1 MRSYRRSVWQ
11 VIAVA
16 AFAVTAALSV
26 VLTRPQPAALGTV
39 TAACRA
45 GGLDAWLGIAADPG
59 VVPRVNVPGSGKT
72 DVYYTLEF
80 TNVSSRTCSL
90 YGYPDVSAYLG
101 GHQIGGQAMLDTS
114 VRPSTVTLA
123 PRATAHTVLR
133 YTGTVSLAAAACK
146 QVTATQLR
154 INPPGSGGTVF
165 LEFPIPVCSSKGP
178 DFLSVQ
184 PVQPRA
190 GIPGFPHY

>member
-1 MRSYRRSVWQ
+1 MKSYRRSAWQ

-26 VLTRPQPAALGTV
+26 VLTRPQPAALT
-39 TAACRA
+39 TAAAACRA
-45 GGLDAWLGIAADPG
+45 GGLAAWLGTAADPG
-59 VVPRVNVPGSGKT
+59 VVPRVDVPGPAKI

-101 GHQIGGQAMLDTS
+101 GRQVGGPAMLDTS

-123 PRATAHTVLR
+123 PRATAHAVLR
-133 YTGTVSLAAAACK
+133 YTGTASLAAAACK
-146 QVTATQLR
+146 QVTVTQLR
-154 INPPGSGGTVF
+154 IYPPGSSGATFVPF
-165 LEFPIPVCSSKGP
+165 TIPVCSREGP

-184 PVQPRA
+184 AVQPRA
-190 GIPGFPHY
+190 GVPGFPHY